1 MVVGVEPSRGFLH
14 VAKGYLAGRVMLF
27 QGTGTAMALEPG
39 SVDAVVSGLALNFI
53 PDPRRALF
61 EMVRV
66 SHPGGAIGAY
76 VWDYAGKMEPL
87 RLFWDVAVEVD
98 SNAANLDEGLRFPLC
113 QPEALK
119 ALFVD
124 AGLQAVEVEAID
136 LLATFVDFEDY
147 WQPFLGGQGPAPA
160 YVMSLGGDL
169 RPRLRDRLLEHL
181 PIRQDGSIPLLARAW
196 AVRGTIVY

>member
-1 MVVGVEPSRGFLH
+1 M
-14 VAKGYLAGRVMLF
+14 
-27 QGTGTAMALEPG
+27 
-39 SVDAVVSGLALNFI
+39 
-53 PDPRRALF
+53 
-61 EMVRV
+61 

-98 SNAANLDEGLRFPLC
+98 SNAANWMKGFVFPVP
-113 QPEALK
+113 PEALK

-160 YVMSLGGDL
+160 YVMSLGGDYA
-169 RPRLRDRLLEHL
+169 PV
-181 PIRQDGSIPLLARAW
+181 A
-196 AVRGTIVY
+196 